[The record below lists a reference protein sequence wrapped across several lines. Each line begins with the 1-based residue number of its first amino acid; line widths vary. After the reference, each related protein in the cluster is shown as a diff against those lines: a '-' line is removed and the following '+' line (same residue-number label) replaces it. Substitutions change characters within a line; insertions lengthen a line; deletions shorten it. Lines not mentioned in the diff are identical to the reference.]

1 MRAEDQYHVGIV
13 VPDLDRAKAELSE
26 LFGYEW
32 AGEMA
37 FPTPVTFADGSEDT
51 LDLRLVYSRTAP
63 RLELVQ
69 SIGRAPWIP
78 SDSGAHH
85 LGYWSDDLDA
95 DGAALEAK
103 GYAREVSGAGG
114 VFAYHRS
121 PAGARIE
128 LVHRSV
134 KEAMEQSW
142 A

>member
-13 VPDLDRAKAELSE
+13 VPDLDRAKAEFAE

-32 AGEMA
+32 ASELA
-37 FPTPVTFADGSEDT
+37 FPTPVTFADGAEET
-51 LDLRLVYSRTAP
+51 LDLRLVYSRNQP
-63 RLELVQ
+63 RVELVQ
-69 SIGRAPWIP
+69 SIGRAPWVP
-78 SDSGAHH
+78 SDSGVHH
-85 LGYWSDDLDA
+85 VGYWSDDVDA
-95 DGAALEAK
+95 DSAALAAL
-103 GYAREVSGAGG
+103 GYEREVSGG

-134 KEAMEQSW
+134 QEAMEQYW